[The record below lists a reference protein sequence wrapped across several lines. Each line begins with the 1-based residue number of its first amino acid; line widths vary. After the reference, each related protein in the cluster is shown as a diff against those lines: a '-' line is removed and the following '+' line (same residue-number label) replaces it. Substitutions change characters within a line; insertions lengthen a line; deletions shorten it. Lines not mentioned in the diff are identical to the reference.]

1 MRVFLHAQKSRKSCR
16 PQQRT
21 HGRNTPDTEVTF
33 ITPAKTSAS
42 VGEKG
47 LPDPIRS
54 WFNLPGHPPR
64 TGGKA
69 DTQTPKKP
77 GTPNPKKVQEI
88 LKAFDGQ
95 RWVSTY
101 RGERLVG
108 QPPFREGFEFLS
120 RQVFADNLTTLAEYL
135 SAGKAK

>member
-1 MRVFLHAQKSRKSCR
+1 LGRRGCRTRYDLGSTSRD
-16 PQQRT
+16 T
-21 HGRNTPDTEVTF
+21 HLARE
-33 ITPAKTSAS
+33 
-42 VGEKG
+42 
-47 LPDPIRS
+47 
-54 WFNLPGHPPR
+54 
-64 TGGKA
+64 GKL
-69 DTQTPKKP
+69 TPKKP